1 MKNFKDLCVD
11 LDNFFET
18 NKDNIRINQYQS
30 YLGLKDAIGNKY
42 DELSADKVK
51 EFTLLCVEKSGNEI
65 DLYDY
70 SSAIATAIYID
81 NVITLDEIKSVP
93 SDYIIDCYR
102 DERIYRVGDY
112 KEDFEIEHD
121 NF

>member
-18 NKDNIRINQYQS
+18 NNDNIRINQYQS

-42 DELSADKVK
+42 DELSADEVK
-51 EFTLLCVEKSGNEI
+51 EFTLLCVEKSGDGI
-65 DLYDY
+65 ALYDY

-81 NVITLDEIKSVP
+81 NAITLDEIKSVP

-102 DERIYRVGDY
+102 DERKYRVGDY